1 MIPDVKQGRGKIVFS
16 LYLPFIKNRPKN
28 EGKWV
33 RFFLILGFKTG
44 FYEFSHVTSWVRPD
58 FTLIFGRKCRVGD
71 FKQVL

>member
-1 MIPDVKQGRGKIVFS
+1 MNWLSKSKLEQNRFFTN
-16 LYLPFIKNRPKN
+16 LPFIKNRPKN

-33 RFFLILGFKTG
+33 FLILGFKTV

-58 FTLIFGRKCRVGD
+58 LTLIFGRKCRVGD